1 LKNISYIQPI
11 ILSGG
16 SGTRLW
22 PLSRENFPKQY
33 LKLNCSEN
41 LSFFQKTQKRLEG
54 LRNIEN
60 PIILCNEEHRF
71 LVAEQMREINIS
83 PKSIILEPFGRNTA
97 PAIAIAALK
106 ALEES
111 NESILLVLSSDHEIK
126 DPHNFRKAIE
136 NGINDAKNDKLVT
149 FGIKPNFPETGYG
162 YIETREKSSLQSLKS
177 IPVRNFIEKPTL
189 EKAKEYISN
198 DYFLWNSGIFLFKA
212 ISIIKSLKKY
222 EPDLLAFCVESLSK
236 SSTDFDF
243 QRLDKDAF
251 RKCPNIS
258 IDNAVMEK
266 TKDSFVVPL
275 NTGWSDVGNWSALW
289 EIEKK
294 DKNGNVINGDVLVD
308 NVKDSYVYSKKNLM
322 VGIDLQNLI
331 IVQTDDATL
340 VANKNRSQEIKEIVN
355 KLNLDSRKETKIHR
369 KVLRPWGYYYLIEEG
384 PTWKV
389 KEISVN
395 PKSSLSLQKHSQRS
409 EHWIIIKGLAT
420 VSINEEEYLLKENQ
434 STYIPVGSKH
444 RLSNNE
450 VLPLRLIEVQC
461 GNYLGEDDIFRF
473 DDNYGRINKYQ

>member
-1 LKNISYIQPI
+1 MKKKSKLQPI

-33 LKLNCSEN
+33 IKLRSSDE

-54 LRNIEN
+54 LKNIEN
-60 PIILCNEEHRF
+60 PIIICNEEQRF
-71 LVAEQMREINIS
+71 IVAEQMRQIGTL

-106 ALEES
+106 ALEEDQ
-111 NESILLVLSSDHEIK
+111 ESILLVLSSDHEIK
-126 DPHNFRKAIE
+126 NPYNLREAVE
-136 NGINDAKNDKLVT
+136 AGLNDAENEKLIT
-149 FGIKPNFPETGYG
+149 FGIKPEYPETGFG
-162 YIETREKSSLQSLKS
+162 YIETTENYHHPLIKSLKIKS
-177 IPVRNFIEKPTL
+177 FIEKPNSK
-189 EKAKEYISN
+189 KAS
-198 DYFLWNSGIFLFKA
+198 DYFNRDNFLWNSGIFLFKA
-212 ISIIKSLKKY
+212 NSIIHALKLY
-222 EPDLLAFCVESLSK
+222 EPELLSFSKQALAK
-236 SSTDFDF
+236 SSKDLDF
-243 QRLDKDAF
+243 QRLDKDSF
-251 RKCPNIS
+251 RKCTKIS

-266 TKDSFVVPL
+266 TKDAFVIPL
-275 NTGWSDVGNWSALW
+275 DAGWKDVGDWRALW

-308 NVKDSYVYSKKNLM
+308 KVEDSYVYSKKNLL

-355 KLNLDSRKETKIHR
+355 KLNLDKRKETKIHR

-384 PTWKV
+384 PTWKI

-395 PKSSLSLQKHSQRS
+395 PNSSLSLQKHLKRS
-409 EHWIIIKGLAT
+409 EHWIIIKGVAT
-420 VSINEEEYLLKENQ
+420 VNIDEEEFLLQENQ

-450 VLPLRLIEVQC
+450 VLPLRIIEVQC
-461 GNYLGEDDIFRF
+461 GNYLGEDDIIRF
-473 DDNYGRINKYQ
+473 DDNYGRN

>member
-1 LKNISYIQPI
+1 MTKKSNLQPI

-22 PLSRENFPKQY
+22 PLSRESFPKQY
-33 LKLNCSEN
+33 IKLKSSDE
-41 LSFFQKTQKRLEG
+41 LSFLQKTQKRLDG
-54 LRNIEN
+54 LVNIKN
-60 PIILCNEEHRF
+60 PIILCNEEQRF
-71 LVAEQMREINIS
+71 LVAEQMRQIGTL
-83 PKSIILEPFGRNTA
+83 PKSIILEPFGKNTA

-106 ALEES
+106 ALEEDQ
-111 NESILLVLSSDHEIK
+111 ESILLILSSDHEIK
-126 DPHNFRKAIE
+126 DPYNFRKAVEAGLSDAE
-136 NGINDAKNDKLVT
+136 NEKLVT
-149 FGIKPNFPETGYG
+149 FGIKPEYPETGYG
-162 YIETREKSSLQSLKS
+162 YIETSESYSLPFIKSLK
-177 IPVRNFIEKPTL
+177 IKNFIEKPNSQ
-189 EKAKEYISN
+189 KANEYLN
-198 DYFLWNSGIFLFKA
+198 KDHFFWNSGIFLFK
-212 ISIIKSLKKY
+212 SNTIINTLKLY
-222 EPDLLAFCVESLSK
+222 EPELLSFCKQALAK
-236 SSTDFDF
+236 SSKDLDF
-243 QRLDKDAF
+243 QRLDKDSF

-266 TKDSFVVPL
+266 TKNACVIPL
-275 NTGWSDVGNWSALW
+275 NVGWSDVGNWRALW

-294 DKNGNVINGDVLVD
+294 DKNGNVITGDVLVD
-308 NVKDSYVYSKKNLM
+308 NVKDSYVYSKKNLL

-395 PKSSLSLQKHSQRS
+395 PKSSLSLQKHLQRS

-420 VSINEEEYLLKENQ
+420 VIINEEEYLLKENQ
-434 STYIPVGSKH
+434 STYIPIDSKH

-461 GNYLGEDDIFRF
+461 GSYLGEDDIIRF
-473 DDNYGRINKYQ
+473 DDNYGRIN

>member
-1 LKNISYIQPI
+1 MKKKSKLQPI

-33 LKLNCSEN
+33 IKLRSSDQ

-54 LRNIEN
+54 LKNIEN
-60 PIILCNEEHRF
+60 PIIICNEEQRF
-71 LVAEQMREINIS
+71 LVAEQMRQIGTS

-97 PAIAIAALK
+97 PAIAVAALK
-106 ALEES
+106 AFEEDQ
-111 NESILLVLSSDHEIK
+111 ESILLVLSSDHEIK
-126 DPHNFRKAIE
+126 DPYNLRKAVEAGLNDVE
-136 NGINDAKNDKLVT
+136 NEKLIT
-149 FGIKPNFPETGYG
+149 FGIRPEYPETGYG
-162 YIETREKSSLQSLKS
+162 YIETTESYNLPLIKSLK
-177 IPVRNFIEKPTL
+177 IKNFIEKPNSK
-189 EKAKEYISN
+189 KASEYFN
-198 DYFLWNSGIFLFKA
+198 KDNFLWNSGIFLFKA
-212 ISIIKSLKKY
+212 NSIINALKSY
-222 EPDLLAFCVESLSK
+222 EPELLSFAKQALAK
-236 SSTDFDF
+236 SSKDFDF
-243 QRLDKDAF
+243 QRLDKDSF
-251 RKCPNIS
+251 RKCTNIS

-266 TKDSFVVPL
+266 TKNAFVIQL
-275 NTGWSDVGNWSALW
+275 NAGWRDVGNWRALW

-308 NVKDSYVYSKKNLM
+308 KVEDSYIYSKKNLL

-355 KLNLDSRKETKIHR
+355 KLNLDNRNETKIHR
-369 KVLRPWGYYYLIEEG
+369 KVLRPWGYYNLIEEG

-389 KEISVN
+389 KEIFVN
-395 PKSSLSLQKHSQRS
+395 PNSSLSLQKHSQRS
-409 EHWIIIKGLAT
+409 EHWIVIKGVAT
-420 VSINEEEYLLKENQ
+420 VNINAEEYLLQENQ

-450 VLPLRLIEVQC
+450 VLPLRIIEVQC
-461 GNYLGEDDIFRF
+461 GSYLGEDDIIRF
-473 DDNYGRINKYQ
+473 DDNYGRN